1 MPRTWSSPRP
11 ATLPRRWPAAGWL
24 AREGRSRGLPG
35 GHPGRTAAGRGEG
48 NPPGAGPPKGGFRSD
63 PYAPLVQ
70 ALEHFDPVSQTAVKA
85 AIFTGRVVAPR
96 NPRLGADTPADA
108 LAICLDVCG
117 EVQLEGIARL
127 LGISEEQARRELGTL
142 VFDDP
147 GAGRLVP
154 AAEYLSGRVRDK

>member
-1 MPRTWSSPRP
+1 MTPIY
-11 ATLPRRWPAAGWL
+11 AGT
-24 AREGRSRGLPG
+24 ARSAGLPG
-35 GHPGRTAAGRGEG
+35 GAPGGATPRPAEK
-48 NPPGAGPPKGGFRSD
+48 NPPPPGPPQGGFRSD

-96 NPRLGADTPADA
+96 NPRLGADNPADA
-108 LAICLDVCG
+108 LAICLDVCA

-127 LGISEEQARRELGTL
+127 LGVSEEQARRELGTL

-154 AAEYLSGRVRDK
+154 AAGYLSGRVRDKLAASARGGA